1 MDIAISRAKFRLS
14 FDSFNRV
21 PAIKQFCRGNDAS
34 TQFDE
39 AASSLVTFLKETR
52 SLSVGHKGIGSKLAA
67 SCPLTRVKV
76 LLRLRAAP
84 ISRRACVSSE
94 FLARKGRIGG
104 EERFKLERRG
114 ERRESSLRF
123 ETLCCLTARKK
134 KRKRRVRWVS
144 GENLWRIFM
153 EMQILFSPMNAL
165 RKRKMHAKDGNLPF
179 SDRDPFNSANKT
191 SLLCNYV
198 VSPEGSVTVSINLSL
213 TFQPYLSSFRNGN
226 CAIKVNEGIN
236 PIYMC

>member
-1 MDIAISRAKFRLS
+1 MPAFRPS
-14 FDSFNRV
+14 FSLEREGSEERRDLNWRGGGKEGV
-21 PAIKQFCRGNDAS
+21 LPAIRDA
-34 TQFDE
+34 
-39 AASSLVTFLKETR
+39 
-52 SLSVGHKGIGSKLAA
+52 
-67 SCPLTRVKV
+67 
-76 LLRLRAAP
+76 LLLNR
-84 ISRRACVSSE
+84 
-94 FLARKGRIGG
+94 
-104 EERFKLERRG
+104 
-114 ERRESSLRF
+114 
-123 ETLCCLTARKK
+123 TKK

-213 TFQPYLSSFRNGN
+213 TFQPYLSYVSEWKLCDKGKTKELIRYTCVKKNWIFRR
-226 CAIKVNEGIN
+226 KFSYED
-236 PIYMC
+236 

>member
-1 MDIAISRAKFRLS
+1 MPAFRPS
-14 FDSFNRV
+14 FSLEREGSEERRDLNWRGGGKEGV
-21 PAIKQFCRGNDAS
+21 LPAIRDA
-34 TQFDE
+34 
-39 AASSLVTFLKETR
+39 
-52 SLSVGHKGIGSKLAA
+52 
-67 SCPLTRVKV
+67 
-76 LLRLRAAP
+76 LLLNR
-84 ISRRACVSSE
+84 
-94 FLARKGRIGG
+94 
-104 EERFKLERRG
+104 
-114 ERRESSLRF
+114 
-123 ETLCCLTARKK
+123 TKK

>member
-134 KRKRRVRWVS
+134 KKEKKGTMGIRR
-144 GENLWRIFM
+144 EFM
-153 EMQILFSPMNAL
+153 ENI
-165 RKRKMHAKDGNLPF
+165 HGD
-179 SDRDPFNSANKT
+179 ANFVFADERFT
-191 SLLCNYV
+191 
-198 VSPEGSVTVSINLSL
+198 
-213 TFQPYLSSFRNGN
+213 
-226 CAIKVNEGIN
+226 
-236 PIYMC
+236 